1 MSYQDQDRMLAFA
14 GIYQAAAL
22 VHQLATQGKSDT
34 DALTATLNSLFVEN
48 PETTEAV
55 FGGFAG
61 LTLGM
66 RTLKTQ
72 MNGSQAPNEQ
82 RNMQL
87 TQYVIGM
94 IALENK
100 LSKQPELVERLF
112 KKLSV
117 PESQRKHFG
126 LLHDNTL
133 AGIALI
139 YTDVVSQMHPKIMV
153 RGSHGFL
160 SQPAVAN
167 RIRAVLLAGIRA
179 AFLWKQVGGSRWQ
192 LLFKR
197 GSYLRAAEHC
207 LASIRAE
214 DRHDHQA
221 EDKPLN

>member
-1 MSYQDQDRMLAFA
+1 MSNYQDQDRMLAFA

-61 LTLGM
+61 LMLGM

-72 MNGSQAPNEQ
+72 MNGSAPNEQ

-87 TQYVIGM
+87 TQYVIGI

-112 KKLSV
+112 KKLAV

-139 YTDVVSQMHPKIMV
+139 YTDVVSQLHPKIMV
-153 RGSHGFL
+153 RGSHGYL
-160 SQPAVAN
+160 SQPSIAN
-167 RIRAVLLAGIRA
+167 RIRAVLLAGIRS

-197 GSYLRAAEHC
+197 GSYLRAADHC

-214 DRHDHQA
+214 DRDNHQLT
-221 EDKPLN
+221 E

>member
-22 VHQLATQGKSDT
+22 VHQLSTQGKSDT

-72 MNGSQAPNEQ
+72 MNGSAPNEQ

-100 LSKQPELVERLF
+100 LSKQPELVDRLL

-139 YTDVVSQMHPKIMV
+139 YTDVVSQLHPKIMV
-153 RGSHGFL
+153 RGSHGYL
-160 SQPAVAN
+160 SQPAIAN
-167 RIRAVLLAGIRA
+167 RIRAVLLAGIRS

-197 GSYLRAAEHC
+197 GSYLRAADHC
-207 LASIRAE
+207 LTSIRAE
-214 DRHDHQA
+214 DRDNHQLT
-221 EDKPLN
+221 E

>member
-1 MSYQDQDRMLAFA
+1 MNYQDQDRMLAFA

-34 DALTATLNSLFVEN
+34 EALTASLSSLFVEN

-55 FGGFAG
+55 YGNLAG
-61 LTLGM
+61 LRLGM
-66 RTLKTQ
+66 RTLKSQ
-72 MNGSQAPNEQ
+72 MNGSTAPNEQ

-100 LSKQPELVERLF
+100 LSKDPELVDRLF

-139 YTDVVSQMHPKIMV
+139 YTDVVSQLHPKIMV
-153 RGSHGFL
+153 KGSHGHL
-160 SQPAVAN
+160 TQPAIAN
-167 RIRAVLLAGIRA
+167 RIRALLLAGIRS

-197 GSYLRAAEHC
+197 GNYLRAADES
-207 LASIRAE
+207 LAQIR
-214 DRHDHQA
+214 HQ
-221 EDKPLN
+221 ENLLT

>member
-1 MSYQDQDRMLAFA
+1 MSYSDQDRMLAFA

-22 VHQLATQGKSDT
+22 VHQLSTQGKSDT
-34 DALTATLNSLFVEN
+34 DALSATLNSLFIEN

-72 MNGSQAPNEQ
+72 MNGSAPNEQ
-82 RNMQL
+82 RNLQL

-100 LSKQPELVERLF
+100 LSKQPELVDRLF

-126 LLHDNTL
+126 LIHDNTL

-153 RGSHGFL
+153 RGSHGYL
-160 SQPAVAN
+160 SQPAIAN
-167 RIRAVLLAGIRA
+167 RIRAVLLAGIRS

-197 GSYLRAAEHC
+197 GSYLRAADAC
-207 LASIRAE
+207 LTQIREE
-214 DRHDHQA
+214 DRENHQQD
-221 EDKPLN
+221 EHKLT

>member
-1 MSYQDQDRMLAFA
+1 VCSSDL
-14 GIYQAAAL
+14 AL
-22 VHQLATQGKSDT
+22 VHQLSTQGKSDT

-48 PETTEAV
+48 PETTEAI

-72 MNGSQAPNEQ
+72 MNGSAPNEQ

-100 LSKQPELVERLF
+100 LSKQPELVDRLF

-139 YTDVVSQMHPKIMV
+139 YTDVVSQLHPKIMV
-153 RGSHGFL
+153 RGSHGYL
-160 SQPAVAN
+160 SQPAIAN
-167 RIRAVLLAGIRA
+167 RIRAVLLAGIRS

-197 GSYLRAAEHC
+197 GSYLRAADHC
-207 LASIRAE
+207 LTSIRAE
-214 DRHDHQA
+214 DRDNHQLT
-221 EDKPLN
+221 E

>member
-1 MSYQDQDRMLAFA
+1 MSNYQDQDRMLAFA

-34 DALTATLNSLFVEN
+34 DALTATLNSLFVES

-72 MNGSQAPNEQ
+72 MNGSAPNEQ

-100 LSKQPELVERLF
+100 LSKQPELVDRLF

-139 YTDVVSQMHPKIMV
+139 YTDIVSQMHPKIMV
-153 RGSHGFL
+153 RGSHGYL
-160 SQPAVAN
+160 SQPTIAN
-167 RIRAVLLAGIRA
+167 RIRAVLLAGIRS

-197 GSYLRAAEHC
+197 GSYLRAADHC

-214 DRHDHQA
+214 DRDNHQPT
-221 EDKPLN
+221 E

>member
-1 MSYQDQDRMLAFA
+1 MSYDDQDRMIAFA

-34 DALTATLNSLFVEN
+34 DALTSTLTSLFVEN

-55 FGGFAG
+55 FGGFTG

-82 RNMQL
+82 RNLQL

-100 LSKQPELVERLF
+100 LSKDPALVDKLF

-117 PESQRKHFG
+117 PESQCKHFG

-139 YTDVVSQMHPKIMV
+139 YTDVVSQLHPKIMV
-153 RGSHGFL
+153 RGSHGYL
-160 SQPAVAN
+160 SQPNIAN
-167 RIRAVLLAGIRA
+167 RIRALLLAGIRA

-197 GSYLRAAEHC
+197 GNYLRAADQC
-207 LASIRAE
+207 LTQVRQE
-214 DRHDHQA
+214 DRLSFQ
-221 EDKPLN
+221 DKQP

>member
-1 MSYQDQDRMLAFA
+1 MSNYQDQDRMLAFA

-48 PETTEAV
+48 PETTETV

-72 MNGSQAPNEQ
+72 MNGSAPNEQ

-87 TQYVIGM
+87 TQYVIGI

-112 KKLSV
+112 KKLAV

-133 AGIALI
+133 AGVALI
-139 YTDVVSQMHPKIMV
+139 YTDVVSQLHPKIMV
-153 RGSHGFL
+153 RGSHGYL
-160 SQPAVAN
+160 SQPSIAN
-167 RIRAVLLAGIRA
+167 RIRSVLLAGIRS

-197 GSYLRAAEHC
+197 GSYLRAADHC
-207 LASIRAE
+207 LASVRAE
-214 DRHDHQA
+214 DRDNHQLT
-221 EDKPLN
+221 E

>member
-72 MNGSQAPNEQ
+72 MNGSAPNEQ

-100 LSKQPELVERLF
+100 LSKQPELVDRLF

-139 YTDVVSQMHPKIMV
+139 YTDIVSQMHPKIMV
-153 RGSHGFL
+153 RGSHGYL
-160 SQPAVAN
+160 SQPAIAN
-167 RIRAVLLAGIRA
+167 RIRAVLLAGIRS

-197 GSYLRAAEHC
+197 ASYLRAADHC

-214 DRHDHQA
+214 DRDNHQLT
-221 EDKPLN
+221 E

>member
-72 MNGSQAPNEQ
+72 MNGSAPNEQ

-87 TQYVIGM
+87 TQYVIGI

-112 KKLSV
+112 KKLAV

-139 YTDVVSQMHPKIMV
+139 YTDVVSQLHPKIMV
-153 RGSHGFL
+153 RGSHGYL
-160 SQPAVAN
+160 SQPSIAN
-167 RIRAVLLAGIRA
+167 RIRAVLLAGIRS

-197 GSYLRAAEHC
+197 GSYLRAADHC
-207 LASIRAE
+207 LANIRAE
-214 DRHDHQA
+214 DRDHHQLT
-221 EDKPLN
+221 E

>member
-1 MSYQDQDRMLAFA
+1 MLAFA

-22 VHQLATQGKSDT
+22 VHQLSTQGKSDT
-34 DALTATLNSLFVEN
+34 DALSATLNSLFIEN

-72 MNGSQAPNEQ
+72 MNGSAPNEQ
-82 RNMQL
+82 RNLQL

-100 LSKQPELVERLF
+100 LSKQPELVDRLF

-126 LLHDNTL
+126 LIHDNTL

-153 RGSHGFL
+153 RGSHGYL
-160 SQPAVAN
+160 SQPAIAN
-167 RIRAVLLAGIRA
+167 RIRAVLLAGIRS

-197 GSYLRAAEHC
+197 GGYLRAADAC
-207 LASIRAE
+207 LTKVREE
-214 DRHDHQA
+214 DRENHQQD
-221 EDKPLN
+221 DKPWVQKLTTN

>member
-72 MNGSQAPNEQ
+72 MNGSAPNEQ
-82 RNMQL
+82 RNIQL

-100 LSKQPELVERLF
+100 LSKQPELVDRLF

-139 YTDVVSQMHPKIMV
+139 YTDVVSQLHPKIMV
-153 RGSHGFL
+153 RGSHGYL
-160 SQPAVAN
+160 SQPAIAN
-167 RIRAVLLAGIRA
+167 RIRAVLLAGIRS

-197 GSYLRAAEHC
+197 GSYLRAADHC

-214 DRHDHQA
+214 DRNHYQLT
-221 EDKPLN
+221 E